1 MNKIKGITSGT
12 YLEKKIK
19 NKNDKK
25 LQKEE
30 ICNKCKNKDICKYRK
45 ISKFKNGKTF
55 ENNVECEYFYFS
67 ICAKAILTTGRDTT
81 TGKRMTKTFIAPTE
95 EEAFNIALSN
105 KLELEKNG
113 GIRVITKSNKTI
125 VDLVRSVL
133 DEDFKLGSIKPGTKK
148 RKTDSLKKLEKE
160 KFCNTPIVKVKR
172 EDVVEYLETLKHYS
186 TSTIKQIYELIC
198 MAFGQAVYENI
209 LTSNFMQG
217 YKRIEKPKSEYIS
230 HHRIAL
236 TISEQ
241 KKLVD
246 YLNNIDHKKCRH
258 KYLFLLLLT
267 TGMRIGEA
275 LVLDYEKDID
285 LENGKIHIRRTQTK
299 DLDGKAII
307 GDTTKTYSGT
317 RTLTINSISKKIL
330 QEAYNNRIP
339 NRNRLLFCK
348 EDKPMYIENTI
359 NSALKRIALKLGIGI
374 YEDENAKGEL
384 VKKTDV
390 HTHMLR
396 GTFAT
401 RCAEAKIAPVVLKKI
416 LGHSDIAVTMKYYVD
431 VDSEFEKSENTNVEN
446 YLKARDIF
454 GVEFNS
460 DDENS

>member
-45 ISKFKNGKTF
+45 ISKFNNGKTF
-55 ENNVECEYFYFS
+55 ENNVYCEHFYFS
-67 ICAKAILTTGRDTT
+67 ISAKAILTLGRDTT
-81 TGKRMTKTFIAPTE
+81 TGKRMTKTFIAATE
-95 EEAFNIALSN
+95 EEAFNMALSH

-125 VDLVRSVL
+125 VDLVQSVL
-133 DEDFKLGSIKPGTKK
+133 DEDFKLGKIKQGTKK
-148 RKTDSLKKLEKE
+148 RKTDSLKKIEKE
-160 KFCNTPIVKVKR
+160 KFANIPIVKVKR
-172 EDVVEYLETLKHYS
+172 DDIVEYMETLKPYS
-186 TSTIKQIYELIC
+186 KSTIKQVYELIC
-198 MAFGQAVYENI
+198 MAFGQATYENI
-209 LTSNFMQG
+209 ITNNFMQG
-217 YKRIEKPKSEYIS
+217 YKRVEKPKSEYIS
-230 HHRIAL
+230 KERKSL

-246 YLNNIDHKKCRH
+246 YLNNVDYKKCRH

-285 LENGKIHIRRTQTK
+285 MENGKIHIKRTQTK
-299 DLDGKAII
+299 DLLGKAII

-317 RTLTINSISKKIL
+317 RTLAINSISKKIL
-330 QEAYNNRIP
+330 QEAYNNRIT
-339 NRNRLLFCK
+339 NKDHLLFCK
-348 EDKPMYIENTI
+348 EDKTMYIENTI

-374 YEDENAKGEL
+374 YEDENTKGEL

-401 RCAEAKIAPVVLKKI
+401 RCAEAKIAPIVLKQI
-416 LGHSDIAVTMKYYVD
+416 LGHKDIETTMKYYID
-431 VDSEFEKSENTNVEN
+431 VDTEFIQSETDNAIQ
-446 YLKARDIF
+446 YLVDKKIF
-454 GVEFNS
+454 GVELPESNVA
-460 DDENS
+460 